1 MDKIDRQ
8 ILDLLQADGS
18 LPIVEIARQVGL
30 TKVPCWKRVDRL
42 KKAGVIARF
51 TAIVDKKTVGNI
63 FTYFLTVESPDKTP
77 GRLMTSPVFSRD
89 IPRRKKYI
97 W

>member
-1 MDKIDRQ
+1 MNLDKIDRQ

-77 GRLMTSPVFSRD
+77 RSIDD
-89 IPRRKKYI
+89 ITGFFEGIVR
-97 W
+97 WL